1 MCGALEGYSFQS
13 STPCD
18 QSSVLNAV
26 NTWSVAAEDFTGYG
40 IVVAA
45 LDGSFTFT
53 AENYTAIKDS
63 SLPLSVR
70 ADISTLGLNDISRL
84 EERSL
89 VLAFTIPQTNFG
101 KLCRI

>member
-13 STPCD
+13 SHCG

-26 NTWSVAAEDFTGYG
+26 NASSVAAEDLTGYG

-63 SLPLSVR
+63 SLPFR
-70 ADISTLGLNDISRL
+70 PPILGS
-84 EERSL
+84 
-89 VLAFTIPQTNFG
+89 VLALVYSLHYHSRHDI
-101 KLCRI
+101 